1 MARKITHNITV
12 TDPATLDD
20 LRWLVEQCSDF
31 SGKSTVTVQGA
42 KDYGQRDYDPAM
54 ITVHATPQVNEPAER
69 GLSRP
74 S

>member
-1 MARKITHNITV
+1 MTRKIVHNISL
-12 TDPATLDD
+12 TDPITLDD
-20 LRWLVEQCSDF
+20 LRWLVDQCKDF
-31 SGKSTVTVQGA
+31 SGKSTVTVQGS
-42 KDYGQRDYDPAM
+42 KEYGQLDRDPAM